1 MNRIFLCDILIIGAD
16 SAPDEMGCTLRAR
29 FDISIH
35 CPFKIKEKEGK
46 KFMGLSLTD
55 TLALVSNGY
64 KVSEIA
70 QVSALVSSDQ
80 ENGNNIIE
88 LAKKLKFSDFTQA
101 IDIFKGSDTTKQK
114 TSEDDKP
121 DEASDDQPEKED
133 KKDSSAD
140 DQGQEDDVDYKKLYE
155 EEKSLRTQLQQKKQ
169 LENNAGAD
177 DKKSDYD
184 IALQA
189 AVDVLN

>member
-1 MNRIFLCDILIIGAD
+1 
-16 SAPDEMGCTLRAR
+16 
-29 FDISIH
+29 
-35 CPFKIKEKEGK
+35 
-46 KFMGLSLTD
+46 MGLSLTD

-101 IDIFKGSDTTKQK
+101 IDIFKGSDNSQQK
-114 TSEDDKP
+114 TSEDEQTDK
-121 DEASDDQPEKED
+121 ASDDQHENENN
-133 KKDSSAD
+133 DSSAD
-140 DQGQEDDVDYKKLYE
+140 DQVSGDDVDYKKLYE
-155 EEKSLRTQLQQKKQ
+155 EEKSLRVSLQQKKQ
-169 LENNAGAD
+169 LENNQGSD
-177 DKKSDYD
+177 DKKTDYD

>member
-1 MNRIFLCDILIIGAD
+1 
-16 SAPDEMGCTLRAR
+16 
-29 FDISIH
+29 
-35 CPFKIKEKEGK
+35 
-46 KFMGLSLTD
+46 MGLSLTD

-101 IDIFKGSDTTKQK
+101 IDIFKGPDNTQQK
-114 TSEDDKP
+114 TSEDEQTDKGA
-121 DEASDDQPEKED
+121 EDQPEKENE
-133 KKDSSAD
+133 DSSAD
-140 DQGQEDDVDYKKLYE
+140 DQAGTDDVDYKKLYE
-155 EEKSLRTQLQQKKQ
+155 EEKSLRTQLQKQKQ
-169 LENNAGAD
+169 LENNQGAD
-177 DKKSDYD
+177 EKKSDYD

>member
-1 MNRIFLCDILIIGAD
+1 
-16 SAPDEMGCTLRAR
+16 
-29 FDISIH
+29 
-35 CPFKIKEKEGK
+35 
-46 KFMGLSLTD
+46 MGLSLTD

-70 QVSALVSSDQ
+70 QVSTLVSLDQ

-101 IDIFKGSDTTKQK
+101 IDIFKGSDNTQQK
-114 TSEDDKP
+114 TSEDEQTDNGT
-121 DEASDDQPEKED
+121 DDQHENENNE
-133 KKDSSAD
+133 SSAD
-140 DQGQEDDVDYKKLYE
+140 DQGSGDDVDYKKLYE

-169 LENNAGAD
+169 LENNQGSEE
-177 DKKSDYD
+177 KMSDYD

>member
-1 MNRIFLCDILIIGAD
+1 
-16 SAPDEMGCTLRAR
+16 
-29 FDISIH
+29 
-35 CPFKIKEKEGK
+35 
-46 KFMGLSLTD
+46 MGLSLTD

-70 QVSALVSSDQ
+70 QVSALVATDQ

-101 IDIFKGSDTTKQK
+101 IDIFKSPEQSTKK
-114 TSEDDKP
+114 TDEDDKT
-121 DEASDDQPEKED
+121 DNETDDQPEKENE
-133 KKDSSAD
+133 KDSSAD
-140 DQGQEDDVDYKKLYE
+140 DQGDDNDVDYKKLYE
-155 EEKSLRTQLQQKKQ
+155 EEKSLRMKLQQKKQ
-169 LENNAGAD
+169 LENSAAGE

-189 AVDVLN
+189 AIDVLN

>member
-1 MNRIFLCDILIIGAD
+1 M
-16 SAPDEMGCTLRAR
+16 S
-29 FDISIH
+29 
-35 CPFKIKEKEGK
+35 
-46 KFMGLSLTD
+46 LSLTD

-80 ENGNNIIE
+80 ENGQTIID

-101 IDIFKGSDTTKQK
+101 IDIFKVSDNTQQK
-114 TSEDDKP
+114 TSENEQTDN
-121 DEASDDQPEKED
+121 ETDDQPEKD
-133 KKDSSAD
+133 SDDSSAD
-140 DQGQEDDVDYKKLYE
+140 DQGSGDDVDYKKLYE

-169 LENNAGAD
+169 LENNQGAD
-177 DKKSDYD
+177 EKKSDYD

>member
-1 MNRIFLCDILIIGAD
+1 
-16 SAPDEMGCTLRAR
+16 
-29 FDISIH
+29 
-35 CPFKIKEKEGK
+35 
-46 KFMGLSLTD
+46 MGLSLTD

-101 IDIFKGSDTTKQK
+101 IDIFKGSDNTQQETNENEQ
-114 TSEDDKP
+114 TDNET
-121 DEASDDQPEKED
+121 DDQHENED
-133 KKDSSAD
+133 NDSSAD
-140 DQGQEDDVDYKKLYE
+140 DQAGTDDVDYKKLYE
-155 EEKSLRTQLQQKKQ
+155 EEKTLRTQLQQKKQ

-177 DKKSDYD
+177 EKKSDYD

>member
-1 MNRIFLCDILIIGAD
+1 
-16 SAPDEMGCTLRAR
+16 
-29 FDISIH
+29 
-35 CPFKIKEKEGK
+35 
-46 KFMGLSLTD
+46 MGLSLTD

-101 IDIFKGSDTTKQK
+101 IDIFKGSDNTQQK
-114 TSEDDKP
+114 TSEDEQTDK
-121 DEASDDQPEKED
+121 ASDDQHENENNE
-133 KKDSSAD
+133 SSAD
-140 DQGQEDDVDYKKLYE
+140 DQGKEDDVDYKKLYE
-155 EEKSLRTQLQQKKQ
+155 EEKSLRTSLQQKKQ
-169 LENNAGAD
+169 LENNAGAEE
-177 DKKSDYD
+177 KMSDYD

>member
-1 MNRIFLCDILIIGAD
+1 
-16 SAPDEMGCTLRAR
+16 
-29 FDISIH
+29 
-35 CPFKIKEKEGK
+35 
-46 KFMGLSLTD
+46 MGLSLTD

-80 ENGNNIIE
+80 ENSNNIIE

-101 IDIFKGSDTTKQK
+101 IDIFKGSDNSQQK
-114 TSEDDKP
+114 TSEDEQTDKGA
-121 DEASDDQPEKED
+121 EDQPEKVND
-133 KKDSSAD
+133 DSSAD
-140 DQGQEDDVDYKKLYE
+140 DQAGDDDVDYKKLYE
-155 EEKSLRTQLQQKKQ
+155 EEKSLRVSLQQKKQ
-169 LENNAGAD
+169 LENNASAD

>member
-1 MNRIFLCDILIIGAD
+1 
-16 SAPDEMGCTLRAR
+16 
-29 FDISIH
+29 
-35 CPFKIKEKEGK
+35 
-46 KFMGLSLTD
+46 MGLSLTD

-70 QVSALVSSDQ
+70 QVSTLVSLDQ

-101 IDIFKGSDTTKQK
+101 IDIFKGSDNKQQK
-114 TSEDDKP
+114 TTEDEQTDNN
-121 DEASDDQPEKED
+121 ETDDQPEKENN
-133 KKDSSAD
+133 DSSAD
-140 DQGQEDDVDYKKLYE
+140 DQAGTDDVDYKKLYE
-155 EEKSLRTQLQQKKQ
+155 EEKSLRVSLQQKKQ
-169 LENNAGAD
+169 LENNASAD

>member
-1 MNRIFLCDILIIGAD
+1 
-16 SAPDEMGCTLRAR
+16 
-29 FDISIH
+29 
-35 CPFKIKEKEGK
+35 
-46 KFMGLSLTD
+46 MGLSLTD

-101 IDIFKGSDTTKQK
+101 IDIFKGPDKSQQK
-114 TSEDDKP
+114 TSEDEQTDKGT
-121 DEASDDQPEKED
+121 DDQPEKVNN
-133 KKDSSAD
+133 DSSAD
-140 DQGQEDDVDYKKLYE
+140 DQAGEDDVDYKKLYE
-155 EEKSLRTQLQQKKQ
+155 EEKSLRTQLQQQKQ
-169 LENNAGAD
+169 LENNQGAD
-177 DKKSDYD
+177 EKKSDYD

>member
-1 MNRIFLCDILIIGAD
+1 
-16 SAPDEMGCTLRAR
+16 
-29 FDISIH
+29 
-35 CPFKIKEKEGK
+35 
-46 KFMGLSLTD
+46 MGLSLTD

-101 IDIFKGSDTTKQK
+101 IDIFKGSDNTQQE
-114 TSEDDKP
+114 TSEDEQTDN
-121 DEASDDQPEKED
+121 EADDQPEKENE
-133 KKDSSAD
+133 DSSAN
-140 DQGQEDDVDYKKLYE
+140 DQGSGDDVDYKKLYE

-169 LENNAGAD
+169 LENNQGAD
-177 DKKSDYD
+177 EKKSDYD

-189 AVDVLN
+189 AATVLN

>member
-1 MNRIFLCDILIIGAD
+1 
-16 SAPDEMGCTLRAR
+16 
-29 FDISIH
+29 
-35 CPFKIKEKEGK
+35 
-46 KFMGLSLTD
+46 MGLSLTD

-101 IDIFKGSDTTKQK
+101 IDIFKGSDNTQQK
-114 TSEDDKP
+114 TSEDEQTDKGA
-121 DEASDDQPEKED
+121 EDQPEKD
-133 KKDSSAD
+133 KDDSSAD
-140 DQGQEDDVDYKKLYE
+140 DQAGTDDVDYKKLYE
-155 EEKSLRTQLQQKKQ
+155 EEKSLRVSLQQKNQ
-169 LENNAGAD
+169 LENNQGT
-177 DKKSDYD
+177 KEQMSDYD

-189 AVDVLN
+189 ACDVLN

>member
-1 MNRIFLCDILIIGAD
+1 
-16 SAPDEMGCTLRAR
+16 
-29 FDISIH
+29 
-35 CPFKIKEKEGK
+35 
-46 KFMGLSLTD
+46 MGLSLTD

-101 IDIFKGSDTTKQK
+101 IDIFKGPDNSQQK
-114 TSEDDKP
+114 TSENEQTDN
-121 DEASDDQPEKED
+121 ESDDQPEKENE
-133 KKDSSAD
+133 DSSAD
-140 DQGQEDDVDYKKLYE
+140 DQKQEDDVDYKKLYE
-155 EEKSLRTQLQQKKQ
+155 EEKSLRVSLQQKKQ
-169 LENNAGAD
+169 LENNAGVD
-177 DKKSDYD
+177 EKKSDYD

>member
-1 MNRIFLCDILIIGAD
+1 
-16 SAPDEMGCTLRAR
+16 
-29 FDISIH
+29 
-35 CPFKIKEKEGK
+35 
-46 KFMGLSLTD
+46 MGLSLTD
-55 TLALVSNGY
+55 TLALVTNGY

-80 ENGNNIIE
+80 ENGNSIIE

-101 IDIFKGSDTTKQK
+101 IDIFKGSDSPQQK
-114 TSEDDKP
+114 TSEDEQTDKG
-121 DEASDDQPEKED
+121 ADDQQENKNEE
-133 KKDSSAD
+133 SSAD
-140 DQGQEDDVDYKKLYE
+140 DQAGEDDVDYKKLYE

-169 LENNAGAD
+169 LENNQGAD
-177 DKKSDYD
+177 EKKSDYD

>member
-1 MNRIFLCDILIIGAD
+1 
-16 SAPDEMGCTLRAR
+16 
-29 FDISIH
+29 
-35 CPFKIKEKEGK
+35 
-46 KFMGLSLTD
+46 MGLSLTD

-70 QVSALVSSDQ
+70 QVSALVTSDQ

-101 IDIFKGSDTTKQK
+101 IDIFKGSDNTQQK
-114 TSEDDKP
+114 TSEDEQTDN
-121 DEASDDQPEKED
+121 ASDDQPEKENN
-133 KKDSSAD
+133 DSSAD
-140 DQGQEDDVDYKKLYE
+140 DQAGTDDVDYKKLYE

-169 LENNAGAD
+169 LENNQGAEE
-177 DKKSDYD
+177 KMSDYD

>member
-1 MNRIFLCDILIIGAD
+1 
-16 SAPDEMGCTLRAR
+16 
-29 FDISIH
+29 
-35 CPFKIKEKEGK
+35 
-46 KFMGLSLTD
+46 MGLSLTD

-101 IDIFKGSDTTKQK
+101 IDIFKGSDNKQQK
-114 TSEDDKP
+114 TSEDEQTDN
-121 DEASDDQPEKED
+121 ETDDQHENENN
-133 KKDSSAD
+133 DSSAD
-140 DQGQEDDVDYKKLYE
+140 DQQQGDDVDYKKLYE
-155 EEKSLRTQLQQKKQ
+155 EEKSLRVSLQQKKQ
-169 LENNAGAD
+169 LEDSTSGD
-177 DKKSDYD
+177 EKKSDYD

-189 AVDVLN
+189 AIDVLN

>member
-1 MNRIFLCDILIIGAD
+1 
-16 SAPDEMGCTLRAR
+16 
-29 FDISIH
+29 
-35 CPFKIKEKEGK
+35 
-46 KFMGLSLTD
+46 MGLSLTD

-101 IDIFKGSDTTKQK
+101 IDIFKGSDNTQQK
-114 TSEDDKP
+114 TSEDEQTDKT
-121 DEASDDQPEKED
+121 SDDQPEKENE
-133 KKDSSAD
+133 DSSAD
-140 DQGQEDDVDYKKLYE
+140 DQKQEDDVDYKKLYE
-155 EEKSLRTQLQQKKQ
+155 EEKSLRVSLQQKKQ
-169 LENNAGAD
+169 LENNAGVD
-177 DKKSDYD
+177 EKKSDYD

>member
-1 MNRIFLCDILIIGAD
+1 
-16 SAPDEMGCTLRAR
+16 
-29 FDISIH
+29 
-35 CPFKIKEKEGK
+35 
-46 KFMGLSLTD
+46 MGLSLTD

-101 IDIFKGSDTTKQK
+101 IDIFKGSDSSQQK
-114 TSEDDKP
+114 TSEDEQTDHNEDDHVEENNK
-121 DEASDDQPEKED
+121 DSASDDQA
-133 KKDSSAD
+133 S
-140 DQGQEDDVDYKKLYE
+140 EDDVDYKKLYE

-169 LENNAGAD
+169 LENNQGAD
-177 DKKSDYD
+177 EKKSDYD

>member
-1 MNRIFLCDILIIGAD
+1 
-16 SAPDEMGCTLRAR
+16 
-29 FDISIH
+29 
-35 CPFKIKEKEGK
+35 
-46 KFMGLSLTD
+46 MGLSLTD

-64 KVSEIA
+64 KVSEIS

-101 IDIFKGSDTTKQK
+101 IDIFKGSDNTQQK
-114 TSEDDKP
+114 TSEDEQTDK
-121 DEASDDQPEKED
+121 AQDDQPEKENN
-133 KKDSSAD
+133 DSSAD
-140 DQGQEDDVDYKKLYE
+140 DQQQEDDVDYKKLYE
-155 EEKSLRTQLQQKKQ
+155 EEKSLRVSLQQKKQ

-177 DKKSDYD
+177 EKKSDYD

>member
-1 MNRIFLCDILIIGAD
+1 
-16 SAPDEMGCTLRAR
+16 
-29 FDISIH
+29 
-35 CPFKIKEKEGK
+35 
-46 KFMGLSLTD
+46 MGLSLTD

-101 IDIFKGSDTTKQK
+101 IDIFKGSDNSRQK
-114 TSEDDKP
+114 TLEDEQT
-121 DEASDDQPEKED
+121 DEGADDQGENHVE
-133 KKDSSAD
+133 DSSAD
-140 DQGQEDDVDYKKLYE
+140 DQQHSDDVDYKKLYE
-155 EEKSLRTQLQQKKQ
+155 EEKSLRVSLQQKKQ
-169 LENNAGAD
+169 LENNQDAD

>member
-1 MNRIFLCDILIIGAD
+1 
-16 SAPDEMGCTLRAR
+16 
-29 FDISIH
+29 
-35 CPFKIKEKEGK
+35 
-46 KFMGLSLTD
+46 MGLSLTD

-80 ENGNNIIE
+80 ENGSNIIE

-101 IDIFKGSDTTKQK
+101 IDIFKGSDTTQQK
-114 TSEDDKP
+114 TSEDEQTDKGT
-121 DEASDDQPEKED
+121 DDHPEKE
-133 KKDSSAD
+133 KEDSSAD
-140 DQGQEDDVDYKKLYE
+140 DQAGEDDVDYKKLYE
-155 EEKSLRTQLQQKKQ
+155 EEKSLRVSLQQKKQ
-169 LENNAGAD
+169 LEDSSSGD

-189 AVDVLN
+189 AIDVLN

>member
-1 MNRIFLCDILIIGAD
+1 
-16 SAPDEMGCTLRAR
+16 
-29 FDISIH
+29 
-35 CPFKIKEKEGK
+35 
-46 KFMGLSLTD
+46 MGLSLTD

-101 IDIFKGSDTTKQK
+101 IDIFKGSDTTQQK
-114 TSEDDKP
+114 TSEEQTDKGADDH
-121 DEASDDQPEKED
+121 PEKETE
-133 KKDSSAD
+133 DSSAD
-140 DQGQEDDVDYKKLYE
+140 DQAGTDDVDYKKLYE

-169 LENNAGAD
+169 LENNASAD
-177 DKKSDYD
+177 DKKTDYE

-189 AVDVLN
+189 AADVLN